1 MDNATYVTLTRQ
13 SGLLKEL
20 QTVANNVANMATAGY
35 RAEGVVFAEIIK
47 SLPTEGG
54 AIAMTDARVR
64 FTSAAQGGLSKTNG
78 QFDLAIQGDGFF
90 LIDHGGEQR
99 LTRAGAFTTNP
110 QNELVTMEGYQVLDE
125 GGAPVFVP
133 PDAANIAI
141 APDGTM
147 SAEGQPV
154 AKIGLFTT
162 EDPSELLRADGV
174 TFTTNA
180 ALLPAEEASVSQGYV
195 EDSNV
200 NPIWEINRM
209 IEVQRA
215 YELGQKFLDKEDER
229 MRAVLRVLGTSN

>member
-35 RAEGVVFAEIIK
+35 RAEGVVFAEMIEA
-47 SLPTEGG
+47 LPTEGG
-54 AIAMTDARVR
+54 SVAMTDARVR
-64 FTSAAQGGLSKTNG
+64 YTAGTQGGLSQTG
-78 QFDLAIQGDGFF
+78 GTLDLAIQGDGFF
-90 LIDHGGEQR
+90 LIEYPEEDR
-99 LTRAGAFTTNP
+99 LTRNGAFTTNP
-110 QNELVTMEGYQVLDE
+110 QDELVTMDGYRVLDA

-133 PDAANIAI
+133 PDAKTIAFS
-141 APDGTM
+141 PDGTM
-147 SAEGQPV
+147 SADGRPIAQ
-154 AKIGLFTT
+154 IGIYRV
-162 EDPSELLRADGV
+162 ENSADLLRADGV
-174 TFTTNA
+174 TFTTEA
-180 ALLPAEEASVSQGYV
+180 ELLPSEDVLVSQGYI

-200 NPIWEINRM
+200 NPVWEVTRM